1 MAWFSYFLLSV
12 PEAFLLLAVSFALFG
27 ISIKEHLKNMIIFAL
42 LLGGITFILSIFMD
56 NSLKAVLNIL
66 AFTLLVV
73 VLFRLKIL
81 HGFILSVIGF
91 ILLLLF
97 EIVLLIPLTN
107 VIPFEQ
113 IIASPWLRIL
123 FGLLTIHIPLLLTL
137 FIIQKF
143 KLTIKIP
150 LLK

>member
-66 AFTLLVV
+66 AFTLLAV